1 MGMQT
6 AAKDY
11 RRVEKAILFLQEH
24 RREKPGLNE
33 IARFV
38 NLSEYHFQR
47 LFKRWAGISP
57 KRFLQL
63 LTLEH
68 AKEAI
73 RRGGSL
79 LDAAYDMGLS
89 GPGRLHDLFVAA
101 DAVTP
106 DEFRT
111 QGMRLEIRYGL
122 HPSPFGPCLIAV
134 TGRGICHLAFLREGE
149 QHAEIARLKRQW
161 RNAGIIEDRRLTGR
175 LIEKIFAPGPQ
186 AALPLHVA
194 GTNFQVKVWQALL
207 EIPRGAVVSYEDIAR
222 RMGKPGAARAVA
234 TAVASNPVAFLIP
247 CHRVIRK
254 TGAVSGY
261 RWGSSRKQAILA
273 WEGAKEGA

>member
-1 MGMQT
+1 METRSAMET
-6 AAKDY
+6 YK
-11 RRVEKAILFLQEH
+11 RVEKAILFLQEH
-24 RREKPGLNE
+24 RRERPGLNE
-33 IARFV
+33 IARSV

-149 QHAEIARLKRQW
+149 QHAEIAR
-161 RNAGIIEDRRLTGR
+161 
-175 LIEKIFAPGPQ
+175 
-186 AALPLHVA
+186 
-194 GTNFQVKVWQALL
+194 
-207 EIPRGAVVSYEDIAR
+207 
-222 RMGKPGAARAVA
+222 
-234 TAVASNPVAFLIP
+234 
-247 CHRVIRK
+247 
-254 TGAVSGY
+254 
-261 RWGSSRKQAILA
+261 
-273 WEGAKEGA
+273 